1 MENTELPEKQPRRK
15 FLARLMATI
24 AGASALG
31 WLAKKS
37 RAETIQPPPA
47 QDAGPILYHRTEETE
62 RYYRTLYR

>member
-1 MENTELPEKQPRRK
+1 MENTELAEKQPRRK

-37 RAETIQPPPA
+37 RAETIQPPA
-47 QDAGPILYHRTEETE
+47 QDTGPILYHRTEETE